1 VIGQIR
7 VKEAEA
13 DLRHR
18 VVEVVVVAG
27 AVQEAIPDRDRDHHH
42 PIAEAAAAEN
52 VAHLRRTEEEVGTG
66 TGLEVIADL
75 AVVHLH
81 HVGVNMIEEDLHVV
95 DGDPLRAVF
104 IVVVEVAMMI
114 EEGTM
119 IDVVEMTVEATIDF
133 VEMKDHHELEEEGIE
148 EAPDMA

>member
-1 VIGQIR
+1 
-7 VKEAEA
+7 
-13 DLRHR
+13 
-18 VVEVVVVAG
+18 
-27 AVQEAIPDRDRDHHH
+27 
-42 PIAEAAAAEN
+42 
-52 VAHLRRTEEEVGTG
+52 
-66 TGLEVIADL
+66 
-75 AVVHLH
+75 
-81 HVGVNMIEEDLHVV
+81 MIEEDLHVV